1 MLKKTLLLIS
11 VFTLSTISYTE
22 EYSEEEYY
30 TEGYVEEEYSE
41 EEYYTEEEYII
52 EEKSPSKKPLS
63 SIVLGGWTTYDQNL
77 GALNDDFFTI
87 GGVSMGISVL
97 GIAIGIGVYGS
108 YPYELKNNFIKD
120 DFQMYY
126 GGLVL
131 GYKSVWR
138 TFGFRIF
145 SVLGLGSTQTSNT
158 WDTYRLHFVIT
169 PSIHF
174 DWHAYK
180 SFVISAGMSYRYMS
194 NTDNLKYNIN
204 HWKNALYG
212 TLSFGW
218 VH

>member
-1 MLKKTLLLIS
+1 MLKKILLLIS
-11 VFTLSTISYTE
+11 IFTISTISYTE
-22 EYSEEEYY
+22 ES
-30 TEGYVEEEYSE
+30 SQ
-41 EEYYTEEEYII
+41 
-52 EEKSPSKKPLS
+52 KSLFSNP
-63 SIVLGGWTTYDQNL
+63 ILGGWTTYDQHL
-77 GALNDDFFTI
+77 GALDDEFFTI

-108 YPYELKNNFIKD
+108 YPYGSENNFLKD

-131 GYKSVWR
+131 GYKSVWK
-138 TFGFRIF
+138 TFGFRLF
-145 SVLGLGSTQTSNT
+145 SVLGVGSTQTWN
-158 WDTYRLHFVIT
+158 TYRLHFVIT

-174 DWHAYK
+174 DWHVYR

-194 NTDNLKYNIN
+194 NTDNMKYDIN

>member
-1 MLKKTLLLIS
+1 MLKKTLLLLS
-11 VFTLSTISYTE
+11 LFALSTISYTE
-22 EYSEEEYY
+22 D
-30 TEGYVEEEYSE
+30 TED
-41 EEYYTEEEYII
+41 
-52 EEKSPSKKPLS
+52 PSQKKPLS
-63 SIVLGGWTTYDQNL
+63 NPILGGWTTYDQHL
-77 GALNDDFFTI
+77 GALNDEFFTI
-87 GGVSMGISVL
+87 GGISMGLSLL
-97 GIAIGIGVYGS
+97 GFSIGLGVYGS
-108 YPYELKNNFIKD
+108 YPYGSLND
-120 DFQMYY
+120 DFQLYY

-138 TFGFRIF
+138 SFGFRVFTI
-145 SVLGLGSTQTSNT
+145 LGVGSTQS

-174 DWHAYK
+174 DWHVYR

-194 NTDNLKYNIN
+194 NTDNMKYDIN